1 MWPFQQK
8 SSFEEMNIN
17 HENQILRI
25 GMLLGGSHGDM
36 GETLVAKVASGVI
49 DLCCFGP

>member
-1 MWPFQQK
+1 
-8 SSFEEMNIN
+8 
-17 HENQILRI
+17 
-25 GMLLGGSHGDM
+25 MLLGGSHGDM